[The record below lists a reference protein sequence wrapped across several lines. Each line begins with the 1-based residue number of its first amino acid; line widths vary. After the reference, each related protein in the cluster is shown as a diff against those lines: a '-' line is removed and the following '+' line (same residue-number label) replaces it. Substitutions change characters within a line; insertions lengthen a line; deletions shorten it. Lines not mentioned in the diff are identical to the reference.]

1 MPPGGSM
8 RTQIGELVI
17 ATSIVQLANGFF
29 GTFVS
34 LRVAIENFDAAG
46 LVLSAYFAG
55 FTLGALRSGKLIERI
70 GHIRA
75 FAAFA
80 GLVAAATAV
89 MPLLVGS
96 LAWVVLRAIVGFGCA
111 GIFVTTESWLSAK
124 AMPTER
130 GRVFAIYMVGTFL
143 ALALGQL
150 LIARTD
156 IKAAAPFNTIVTL
169 FSVALIMVSSAR
181 AEAPRVSTAAELPY
195 GVLAKAAPVA
205 VVGCAL
211 SG

>member
-1 MPPGGSM
+1 
-8 RTQIGELVI
+8 
-17 ATSIVQLANGFF
+17 
-29 GTFVS
+29 
-34 LRVAIENFDAAG
+34 
-46 LVLSAYFAG
+46 
-55 FTLGALRSGKLIERI
+55 
-70 GHIRA
+70 
-75 FAAFA
+75 
-80 GLVAAATAV
+80 
-89 MPLLVGS
+89 
-96 LAWVVLRAIVGFGCA
+96 VVLRAIVGLGCA

-211 SG
+211 SGLVGGAFYAVVPAWIKIRAPRERPLHCLCLWRCWVALLSKYRSVASTTDSIVALCWHCSILALR